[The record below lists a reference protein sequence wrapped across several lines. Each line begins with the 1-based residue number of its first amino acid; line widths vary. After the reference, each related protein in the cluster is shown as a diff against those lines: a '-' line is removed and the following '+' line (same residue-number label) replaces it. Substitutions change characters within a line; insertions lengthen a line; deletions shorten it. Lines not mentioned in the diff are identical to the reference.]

1 MEANQAVYED
11 TIARAK
17 KYAAAAKYAQLRG
30 QHRRAAL
37 LYMVAATLLDPSQPP
52 SSPLALSAQRLDVSK
67 NDT

>member
-1 MEANQAVYED
+1 MEANLTGQDE

-17 KYAAAAKYAQLRG
+17 KYAAAAKYAQRRG

-37 LYMVAATLLDPSQPP
+37 LYMVAATLLDPAGPP
-52 SSPLALSAQRLDVSK
+52 VSPLVARVKRSGASQ